1 MNIMREYIKPQTEI
15 VASDM
20 PIMAAGMSGVNNDV
34 GDGEFTNTTDFETD
48 LQQVENKSLWED

>member
-1 MNIMREYIKPQTEI
+1 MREYIKPQTEI